1 MSFAVD
7 IPVPPSLNNAYF
19 NKRLRSGKTI
29 RVMRPDAR
37 EWKRAT
43 AWLIKGRVQTDQRI
57 VGAYDVLLELPA
69 KMRGDS
75 DNRLKLA
82 IDSLVMSG
90 RVSDD
95 VNARETTAR
104 KCLAGD
110 MARITVRAAPMD
122 ARDDRGKPVVPF
134 RRPGDV
140 TLPPPSPRAELRR
153 GGR

>member
-1 MSFAVD
+1 MTFTVD

-29 RVMRPDAR
+29 RVMTPGAR
-37 EWKRAT
+37 SWKT
-43 AWLIKGRVQTDQRI
+43 SVAWIIKGRVQTCQRI
-57 VGAYDVLLELPA
+57 DGPYDVLVELPL

-95 VNARETTAR
+95 CNARETTAR
-104 KCLAGD
+104 KCLPGT
-110 MARITVRAAPMD
+110 MARITVRAA
-122 ARDDRGKPVVPF
+122 A
-134 RRPGDV
+134 
-140 TLPPPSPRAELRR
+140 
-153 GGR
+153 